1 MLNKWTKEDELVFTN
16 MHARRAQYLTTKATI
31 ELLTRS
37 LQEGKV
43 CDIKHDV
50 TFDGGRPLKHTV
62 EVTFYE

>member
-16 MHARRAQYLTTKATI
+16 MQARRAQYFTTKATI
-31 ELLTRS
+31 ESLTRA

-43 CDIKHDV
+43 CYFKHDV
-50 TFDGGRPLKHTV
+50 TFDGGRPLKNTV